1 MENALLVG
9 LSRQMVLSHEL
20 DVVANNIA
28 NIDTTGY
35 KSDNSLFVEYLM
47 PKASDDDFTGN
58 DRRLSF
64 VQDRATWIDF
74 GVGAIQKTGNPLD
87 VAIDGGGFL
96 AVQTPRGVR
105 YTRNGALQI
114 NATGQLV
121 TTEGYQVLG
130 DSGPIT
136 FQPNDHDVII
146 SPSGIITVREG
157 NTTGDSPRGKLQ
169 LAAFAQQSQLQKDSG
184 STFLAPP
191 GVDPIA
197 PSPNTRVVQGAIEK
211 SNVNAVSEISRM
223 IQITQSYTDI
233 ANVLQQQSEQR
244 KNALSQLS
252 QTPASGSA

>member
-35 KSDNSLFVEYLM
+35 KSDNALFVQYLM

-74 GVGAIQKTGNPLD
+74 GAGAIQKTGNPLD
-87 VAIDGGGFL
+87 VAIDGGAFL
-96 AVQTPRGVR
+96 TVQTPRGVR

-114 NATGQLV
+114 NASGQLV

-130 DSGPIT
+130 DNGPIT
-136 FQPNDHDVII
+136 FQANDHDVII
-146 SPSGIITVREG
+146 SQSGIITVREG
-157 NTTGDSPRGKLQ
+157 NAAGDSPRGRLQ
-169 LAAFAQQSQLQKDSG
+169 LAAFAQQSQLQKDAG

-191 GVDPIA
+191 GVNPIA
-197 PSPNTRVVQGAIEK
+197 PAANTRVVQGAIEK
-211 SNVNAVSEISRM
+211 SNVNAVAEISRM

-244 KNALSQLS
+244 KNALTQLS